1 MGHATASGRTAE
13 TATPRRTIAESL
25 GISNE
30 ELTSRSQTAINNMT
44 QGRLRNYETRQATIV
59 NADTNTMYS
68 VEINN
73 DLAEGRGFMLAVTRY
88 EGSPNAPGG
97 RTPRRIVD
105 HEHFDNA
112 RQVRDAIHNATGVP
126 KPQRRRG

>member
-1 MGHATASGRTAE
+1 MGHSTASGRNAATA
-13 TATPRRTIAESL
+13 PRRTIAESL
-25 GISNE
+25 GLTNE
-30 ELTSRSQTAINNMT
+30 QLTDRSQTAIEALT
-44 QGRLRNYETRQATIV
+44 HGRLRNYETRQATIV

-112 RQVRDAIHNATGVP
+112 RQVRDAIHNATGIP
-126 KPQRRRG
+126 KPSKRR